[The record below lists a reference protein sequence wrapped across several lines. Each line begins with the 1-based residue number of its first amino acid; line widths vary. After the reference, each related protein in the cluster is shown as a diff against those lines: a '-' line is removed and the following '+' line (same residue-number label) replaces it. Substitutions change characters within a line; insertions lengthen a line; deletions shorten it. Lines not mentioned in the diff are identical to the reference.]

1 MENMILRNSFVVV
14 AITFAFSASAQFGI
28 TAGPT
33 IVKSLGSPKA
43 LLGFHIG
50 GELSQDDASSYFGRV
65 SFMPGSAEV
74 GLNEIA
80 LTGNTSTAP
89 YATTTF
95 TTKTNFTRIEGG
107 VRYYLGD
114 GYETGLSAYGGSKLV
129 VAFNKI
135 KADYT
140 PYDEVLY
147 RLPDGAATFG
157 TVFGFGFGLQGG
169 VKYGII
175 GLGTIY
181 FDAGLDYLFTQNAS
195 NGMWQFSSYLNQ
207 PLFSFNLGFRK
218 DLFIGR

>member
-1 MENMILRNSFVVV
+1 MIFRNSLVLTALVLSFG
-14 AITFAFSASAQFGI
+14 ASAQFGV

-33 IVKSLGSPKA
+33 LVKSLGSPKS

-50 GELSQDDASSYFGRV
+50 GELSQDDESSYFGRI
-65 SFMPGSAEV
+65 SFMPGSTED
-74 GLNEIA
+74 GFNEIA
-80 LTGNTSTAP
+80 LTGNTSAAP
-89 YATTTF
+89 YSTTTF

-107 VRYYLGD
+107 MRYYLGD

-129 VAFNKI
+129 LALNKI

-140 PYDEVLY
+140 PYNEVLY
-147 RLPDGAATFG
+147 RLPDGAAAFG

-181 FDAGLDYLFTQNAS
+181 FDVGFDYLFTQSAS

>member
-1 MENMILRNSFVVV
+1 
-14 AITFAFSASAQFGI
+14 
-28 TAGPT
+28 
-33 IVKSLGSPKA
+33 
-43 LLGFHIG
+43 
-50 GELSQDDASSYFGRV
+50 
-65 SFMPGSAEV
+65 
-74 GLNEIA
+74 
-80 LTGNTSTAP
+80 
-89 YATTTF
+89 
-95 TTKTNFTRIEGG
+95 
-107 VRYYLGD
+107 
-114 GYETGLSAYGGSKLV
+114 LV
-129 VAFNKI
+129 IAFNKI